1 MDFLRSLY
9 DDMLNDEGAVIIAS
23 LAFTRSRI
31 LSELDNQQYSLSFD
45 EWLEGYNERLRE
57 KAEEILSLHDNRDR
71 FEQLIRIHSLSNITP
86 FIGAGMSM
94 QSGYPSWT
102 SFLYKAC
109 EESHITTSDLGALLQ
124 VGQYEEAAQ
133 LLHDN
138 MTSAVFNELLEST
151 FISQKEILGSVN
163 YLPLLFPNDHIIT
176 TNFDEVIERVYADT
190 DKPLSKIKSGKTL
203 HEISRLMNQDSNML
217 IKIHGNCDQISERV
231 LLKDEYDVAYLNEGD
246 VANFFSNVMF
256 RQSLLFI
263 GCSLSEDRTI
273 KKMMLTVT
281 SNGNGSLPKHYAFLE
296 LKESDDRIA
305 RKKFLAQANIFP
317 IWYQEGEHD
326 ESIEALLFKL
336 NEDTN
341 R

>member
-1 MDFLRSLY
+1 MDFLRRFY
-9 DDMLNDEGAVIIAS
+9 DEMLNDEGDVIIANS
-23 LAFTRSRI
+23 SFTRSNI
-31 LSELDNQQYSLSFD
+31 LSELDSQLYSLSFD
-45 EWLEGYNERLRE
+45 EWLEEYKERLRE
-57 KAEEILSLHDNRDR
+57 KANEILSLHDNRDR

-94 QSGYPSWT
+94 QSDYPSWT

-109 EESHITTSDLGALLQ
+109 ENSHITASDLGALLQ
-124 VGQYEEAAQ
+124 AGQYEEAAQ

-151 FISQKEILGSVN
+151 FLSRKEILGSVN

-190 DKPLSKIKSGKTL
+190 DKPLRKIKSGKAL
-203 HEISRLMNQDSNML
+203 HEIARLMNQDSNIL

-231 LLKDEYDVAYLNEGD
+231 LLKDEYDVAYSNEGD
-246 VANFFSNVMF
+246 VANFFRDVMF

-273 KKMMLTVT
+273 KKMMSTVA
-281 SNGNGSLPKHYAFLE
+281 SNGSGSLPKHYAFLE
-296 LKESDDRIA
+296 LKECDDRIV
-305 RKKFLAQANIFP
+305 RKIFLAQANIFP

-336 NEDTN
+336 NEDSN